1 LVGLAALGALGAL
14 AAGFAAGAAF
24 FEVVAFWVR
33 LTSLAALK
41 EETKYV
47 GYILRQNLNFRDR
60 VPFTR
65 NGELTTSNT
74 QNKK

>member
-1 LVGLAALGALGAL
+1 MFFQINKRFCFYRFPPTRGAALVGLAALGALGAL

-41 EETKYV
+41 
-47 GYILRQNLNFRDR
+47 
-60 VPFTR
+60 
-65 NGELTTSNT
+65 
-74 QNKK
+74 